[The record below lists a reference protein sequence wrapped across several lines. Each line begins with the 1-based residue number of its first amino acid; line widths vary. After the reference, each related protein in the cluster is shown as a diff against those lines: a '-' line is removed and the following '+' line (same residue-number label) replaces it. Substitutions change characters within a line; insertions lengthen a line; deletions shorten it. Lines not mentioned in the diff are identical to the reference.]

1 MEEEAIIQKFNK
13 GSFEE
18 RIDILTDEFDLV
30 SSSKNRKFFSDFVC
44 KFNLTSNI
52 WYNSVIIDT
61 ASRLEVVDKLLLD
74 KFLKFLTQKNNYLIK
89 LSVLDYLMDMYHAY
103 PKKEIESEIH
113 NILYFLK
120 LKNDRLIV
128 RNQLILAQMYFYK
141 NSTLNKALFDNLKK
155 TSDYRAH
162 IRLYNTLENYD
173 MLDFFSNEY
182 LNLMLSISEKK
193 NLGKATSE
201 TINRV
206 RTLLAQKGEEH
217 SKAKKR

>member
-1 MEEEAIIQKFNK
+1 MDEETIIQRFDK
-13 GSFEE
+13 GNFEE

-30 SSSKNRKFFSDFVC
+30 SYSKNKKFFSDFLC

-89 LSVLDYLMDMYHAY
+89 LSVLDYLMDMYHTY
-103 PKKEIESEIH
+103 PKKEVEPKIH
-113 NILYFLK
+113 DTLDSLR

-128 RNQLILAQMYFYK
+128 RNQLILAQMYLYE
-141 NSTLNKALFDNLKK
+141 NTTLNKVLFDNLKK

-162 IRLYNTLENYD
+162 IRLYNTLENYN
-173 MLDFFSNEY
+173 MLDLFSNEY
-182 LNLMLSISEKK
+182 LNFMLSTSEQK

-201 TINRV
+201 AISRV
-206 RTLLAQKGEEH
+206 RALLPPKGEEH